1 MDKQITCGD
10 CGKDF
15 TFSKNDQDFYQE
27 KGYTQPKRCKTCREK
42 RKQEKGNR

>member
-1 MDKQITCGD
+1 MDKQIQCQD

-15 TFSKNDQDFYQE
+15 TFTQNDQEFYQE
-27 KGYTQPKRCKTCREK
+27 KGYTQPKRCKACREK